1 MSELFLTKV
10 KNKNTILAM
19 ILLIDSEVIR
29 SPFDSRYCHAQ
40 DQQLKP
46 GSLSA
51 IKKAIATGWELFA
64 LVDYENLAKSSLFDL
79 HKAKYSTSLLLNMA
93 PELKAIYLLA
103 DTKGKVFK
111 YFRSNQKDSKANSR
125 FCFFGQEEEE
135 IDLEP
140 IDCSSSS
147 AIIKLLKQET
157 KEIVLISDRADAEA
171 IASYHNIGFIQG
183 SYWLNPYEIQ
193 SEIITLKQF
202 CQ

>member
-1 MSELFLTKV
+1 
-10 KNKNTILAM
+10 M

-29 SPFDSRYCHAQ
+29 SPFDSKYCHAQ
-40 DQQLKP
+40 DQLLLP
-46 GSLSA
+46 GSLNA
-51 IKKAIATGWELFA
+51 IKKAIATGWELLA
-64 LVDYENLAKSSLFDL
+64 IVDYENLAKSSLFDF
-79 HKAKYSTSLLLNMA
+79 KQAKYSSSLLLNMA

-111 YFRSNQKDSKANSR
+111 YFRSSQKDLKPNSR

-140 IDCSSSS
+140 IDCSSESPV
-147 AIIKLLKQET
+147 IEFFKQKT
-157 KEIVLISDRADAEA
+157 KEIVLVSDRVESEA